1 MLSPSYLAGLPDEMV
16 KIYSQLEADI
26 ACDVARRV
34 AKLGKVTDTAKWQMM
49 ILDELGSLKSS
60 INKALTKYNDQAQ
73 KELKR
78 LFEEAV
84 QKSAQKDLAQYNKAH
99 LSDNQKQILE
109 ATVMKLSDGKI
120 AKGAATTDIINN
132 QFKADYEGLV
142 RLTQTIASN
151 AESRFVEECNCAYMK
166 VASGAFDYDS
176 AIKQSVNSL
185 AKNDRISV
193 NYNYKKETR
202 SLSIE
207 AAVRMN
213 VMTGINQTCAEI
225 IERNCEDLGV
235 ELVEVDAHEEARP
248 EHAAWQG
255 KVYVRGKAREVDGVF
270 YDSFEEVCKPG
281 TATGICGINCR
292 HSYYPYFPGM
302 EKHYDGKD
310 LKEMNKK
317 DVEYNGKLMTKYEAR
332 QKQRAIERKIRQWKR
347 TADIQKAG
355 GVDDTSARVKLGEW
369 QKIAQDF
376 TDKTGL
382 KRDYEREYIGTKSG
396 KQPRGITTTIQGFED
411 NLKKANEI
419 KRLDNARNKIVAT
432 VKQGKPMNFTQAD
445 GGAPNPNFKK
455 GGGYEKNCQSCVVAY
470 EMRRRGFN
478 VEAMPN
484 YKGSM
489 SEVLSYKTNLAW
501 IDRTTGKNPSYIYT
515 QGRSLNER
523 LDWIK
528 DNITPNKRYTIE
540 WTWSGKNYGHIV
552 NLYKNNKNVLSLYD
566 PQSGINR
573 IDILD
578 IKDYLSDCVRS
589 SLKLL
594 CVQDC
599 DINMNVVNSI
609 TMKCE
614 YK

>member
-26 ACDVARRV
+26 ACDIARRV
-34 AKLGKVTDTAKWQMM
+34 SKLGKVTDASQWQMM
-49 ILDELGSLKSS
+49 ILDELGSLKKS
-60 INKALTKYNDQAQ
+60 INKALVKYNAQAQ

-151 AESRFVEECNCAYMK
+151 AESRFVEECNSAYMK

-185 AKNDRISV
+185 AKNDRTSV

-225 IERNCEDLGV
+225 TERNCEDLGV
-235 ELVEVDAHEEARP
+235 ELVEVDAHEGARP

-317 DVEYNGKLMTKYEAR
+317 DVEYNGKKMTKYEAR

-347 TADIQKAG
+347 TADIQRAG

-396 KQPRGITTTIQGFED
+396 KQPRGIASPTSATKTKETKTAIPLKTAPTIYSSVPIEPEEYFAKQEKHTIITDTKGTNPSYTTSGESYKANCQRCVPTWELRRRGYNVTAKARILDSKGRPDNRTDKIASNWQNIFENQSWQTCSGTGKKDILTKMKSWGDGARAEIYIRWRRGGAHVFAVENIKGNIKFLDPQNGEKDVEYYLTMGRPGSIMISRID
-411 NLKKANEI
+411 NLK
-419 KRLDNARNKIVAT
+419 
-432 VKQGKPMNFTQAD
+432 P
-445 GGAPNPNFKK
+445 
-455 GGGYEKNCQSCVVAY
+455 
-470 EMRRRGFN
+470 
-478 VEAMPN
+478 
-484 YKGSM
+484 
-489 SEVLSYKTNLAW
+489 
-501 IDRTTGKNPSYIYT
+501 
-515 QGRSLNER
+515 
-523 LDWIK
+523 LDWI
-528 DNITPNKRYTIE
+528 T
-540 WTWSGKNYGHIV
+540 G
-552 NLYKNNKNVLSLYD
+552 
-566 PQSGINR
+566 
-573 IDILD
+573 
-578 IKDYLSDCVRS
+578 C
-589 SLKLL
+589 
-594 CVQDC
+594 
-599 DINMNVVNSI
+599 
-609 TMKCE
+609 CE
-614 YK
+614 GGNT

>member
-1 MLSPSYLAGLPDEMV
+1 MLTPSYLAGLPDEMV

-26 ACDVARRV
+26 ACDMARRV
-34 AKLGKVTDTAKWQMM
+34 SKLGKVTDIAKWQMM
-49 ILDELGSLKSS
+49 ILDELGSLKSA
-60 INKALTKYNDQAQ
+60 INKALTKYNAQAQ
-73 KELKR
+73 KELKK
-78 LFEEAV
+78 LFEEAI

-151 AESRFVEECNCAYMK
+151 AESRFVEECNSAYMK

-185 AKNDRISV
+185 AKNDKTSV

-225 IERNCEDLGV
+225 TERNCEDLGV
-235 ELVEVDAHEEARP
+235 ELVEVDAHEGARP

-396 KQPRGITTTIQGFED
+396 KQPKALFESKTVTGGKKKDPFEENIRQENFANTYYNSIRNRKSESDVKKVAQNSGFSVEDVKQIRNHVFKEEHDLGNGYKELFAPAADIAHAWQRLEQGNPTEID
-411 NLKKANEI
+411 KILLGHELTELTLIKKYGYSQEKAHLEADKLYPWEYKLKKGDLTDDDI
-419 KRLDNARNKIVAT
+419 QKDIR
-432 VKQGKPMNFTQAD
+432 
-445 GGAPNPNFKK
+445 
-455 GGGYEKNCQSCVVAY
+455 
-470 EMRRRGFN
+470 
-478 VEAMPN
+478 
-484 YKGSM
+484 
-489 SEVLSYKTNLAW
+489 
-501 IDRTTGKNPSYIYT
+501 
-515 QGRSLNER
+515 ER
-523 LDWIK
+523 L
-528 DNITPNKRYTIE
+528 
-540 WTWSGKNYGHIV
+540 KN
-552 NLYKNNKNVLSLYD
+552 LL
-566 PQSGINR
+566 QS
-573 IDILD
+573 
-578 IKDYLSDCVRS
+578 
-589 SLKLL
+589 
-594 CVQDC
+594 
-599 DINMNVVNSI
+599 
-609 TMKCE
+609 
-614 YK
+614 

>member
-1 MLSPSYLAGLPDEMV
+1 MLTPSYLAGLPDEMV

-34 AKLGKVTDTAKWQMM
+34 AKLGKITDIAKWQMM

-151 AESRFVEECNCAYMK
+151 AESRFVEECNGAYMK
-166 VASGAFDYDS
+166 VASGAFDYNT

-185 AKNDRISV
+185 AKNDRTSV

-225 IERNCEDLGV
+225 TERNCEDLGV
-235 ELVEVDAHEEARP
+235 ELVEVDAHEGARP

-355 GVDDTSARVKLGEW
+355 GVDDTFSRQKMTEW
-369 QKIAQDF
+369 QGIAKDF
-376 TDKTGL
+376 TEKTNL
-382 KRDYEREYIGTKSG
+382 LRDFAREYIGTKNG
-396 KQPRGITTTIQGFED
+396 KQPTPKQFIVTEDSAKVEKWAPNINDLSVHAIQRMKERSITFENIQEIINKPLRTTENMIDKKGNWGYKVISSNGWIAVNPLTGKIITVIPLTEKNLKNYLKRRFKDED
-411 NLKKANEI
+411 NK
-419 KRLDNARNKIVAT
+419 
-432 VKQGKPMNFTQAD
+432 
-445 GGAPNPNFKK
+445 
-455 GGGYEKNCQSCVVAY
+455 
-470 EMRRRGFN
+470 
-478 VEAMPN
+478 
-484 YKGSM
+484 
-489 SEVLSYKTNLAW
+489 
-501 IDRTTGKNPSYIYT
+501 
-515 QGRSLNER
+515 
-523 LDWIK
+523 
-528 DNITPNKRYTIE
+528 
-540 WTWSGKNYGHIV
+540 
-552 NLYKNNKNVLSLYD
+552 
-566 PQSGINR
+566 
-573 IDILD
+573 
-578 IKDYLSDCVRS
+578 YL
-589 SLKLL
+589 L
-594 CVQDC
+594 
-599 DINMNVVNSI
+599 
-609 TMKCE
+609 
-614 YK
+614 

>member
-34 AKLGKVTDTAKWQMM
+34 AKLSKVTDSSKWQMV

-132 QFKADYEGLV
+132 QFKADYEGFV

-151 AESRFVEECNCAYMK
+151 AESRFVEECNFAYMK
-166 VASGAFDYDS
+166 VASGAFDYDT

-185 AKNDRISV
+185 AKNDRTSV

-225 IERNCEDLGV
+225 TERNCEDLGV
-235 ELVEVDAHEEARP
+235 ELVEVDAHEGARP

-317 DVEYNGKLMTKYEAR
+317 DVEYNGKKMTKYEAR

-382 KRDYEREYIGTKSG
+382 RRDYEREYIGTKSG

-501 IDRTTGKNPSYIYT
+501 IDRTTGKNPEYLWPT
-515 QGRSLNER
+515 GKTLQEQ
-523 LDWIK
+523 IK
-528 DNITPNKRYTIE
+528 WLEENLKPNNRYTLE
-540 WTWSGKNYGHIV
+540 WTWKGGKYGHIIHC
-552 NLYKNNKNVLSLYD
+552 YKNIKNQVSFYD
-566 PQSGINR
+566 PQKGINNR
-573 IDILD
+573 QTEEIKSYFEKAIIKTFKLLD
-578 IKDYLSDCVRS
+578 I
-589 SLKLL
+589 
-594 CVQDC
+594 QNC
-599 DINMNVVNSI
+599 DINLNVVNKI
-609 TMKCE
+609 VKARG
-614 YK
+614 